1 MEFWTST
8 VAAPTRSA
16 AFAKQ
21 AEAEGWDGML
31 VVDSQNLSGDPYVC
45 LGQAAT
51 ASERL
56 GLATSVTNPV
66 TRHPA
71 VTASSALTL
80 QRLSGGRMV
89 LGIGRGDSALA
100 HLGRAPARLGWFES
114 YLANLQAYLRGEG
127 VAFENAQV
135 PDEAAPLAERLGLA
149 HGPATSAIQWIGDG
163 PKVPVE
169 VAATGPR
176 VIGIA
181 ARQAER
187 VMLAVGTDPMRVA
200 WGIDTA
206 RAAARAA
213 GRDPDSLRFG
223 AYVNVVCDDD
233 VATGRELGRASTG
246 LFARFSVMYGEV
258 PGPADE
264 QQREVFKNL
273 HDRYDMT
280 AHGRQGGQQTTA
292 LTDDFIDGYAI
303 VGDPDHCAERLRA
316 LVDLGLDKFAVM
328 GPNFAANSA
337 EALLAAKR
345 FSDQVLPKVRQRS

>member
-114 YLANLQAYLRGEG
+114 YLANLQAYLRGEE

-169 VAATGPR
+169 VAATGPK

-187 VMLAVGTDPMRVA
+187 VMLAVGTDPTRVA

-206 RAAARAA
+206 KAAARAA

-223 AYVNVVCDDD
+223 AYVNVVCHDD

-258 PGPADE
+258 SGPADE
-264 QQREVFKNL
+264 QQREVFQNL

-303 VGDPDHCAERLRA
+303 VGGSDHCAARLGA

-328 GPNFAANSA
+328 GPNFAANSP
-337 EALLAAKR
+337 EAQIAARR
-345 FSDQVLPKVRQRS
+345 FSDEVLPRLR